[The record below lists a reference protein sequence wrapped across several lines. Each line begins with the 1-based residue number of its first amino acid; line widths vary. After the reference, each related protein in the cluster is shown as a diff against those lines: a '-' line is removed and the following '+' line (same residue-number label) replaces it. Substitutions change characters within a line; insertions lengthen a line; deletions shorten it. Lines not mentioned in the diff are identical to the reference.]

1 MGFGRLV
8 WNCSGI
14 LNWTVL
20 LLILVAIKMFL
31 ENLNKV
37 RILKKDHFTVVV
49 SNILAYCF
57 TWHNNFLMF
66 FKENVM
72 DLFNFE
78 F

>member
-37 RILKKDHFTVVV
+37 RFLKKDHFTVVV
-49 SNILAYCF
+49 SNILAYYF
-57 TWHNNFLMF
+57 I
-66 FKENVM
+66 
-72 DLFNFE
+72 
-78 F
+78 